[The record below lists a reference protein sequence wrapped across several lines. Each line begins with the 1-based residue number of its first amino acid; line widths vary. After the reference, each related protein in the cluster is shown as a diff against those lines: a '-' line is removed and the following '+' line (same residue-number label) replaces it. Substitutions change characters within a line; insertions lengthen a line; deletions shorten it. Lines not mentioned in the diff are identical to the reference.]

1 MTQFAQMDIF
11 FIVTTVV
18 VVFVGL
24 LFVIVLYRIW
34 RLLTEVEYFMH
45 EIREETTLLRGDI
58 AKVRGKLQRGL
69 GLRKL
74 FSFGKD
80 AFGEFT
86 RKRKPRATRSRDV
99 HEEESE

>member
-1 MTQFAQMDIF
+1 MDQFQQMDIF

-24 LFVIVLYRIW
+24 LFIFVLYRIW
-34 RLLTEVEYFMH
+34 RLLTEVEYFVH

-69 GLRKL
+69 RLRQI
-74 FSFGKD
+74 FNIGKD
-80 AFGEFT
+80 AFVEFT
-86 RKRKPRATRSRDV
+86 RDRSKKSKKDDKKDEKDR
-99 HEEESE
+99 S

>member
-24 LFVIVLYRIW
+24 LFIVVLYRIW

-69 GLRKL
+69 RLRRL
-74 FSFGKD
+74 FNIGKE
-80 AFGEFT
+80 AFTEFT
-86 RKRKPRATRSRDV
+86 RERSLKNKKSNDKER
-99 HEEESE
+99 S